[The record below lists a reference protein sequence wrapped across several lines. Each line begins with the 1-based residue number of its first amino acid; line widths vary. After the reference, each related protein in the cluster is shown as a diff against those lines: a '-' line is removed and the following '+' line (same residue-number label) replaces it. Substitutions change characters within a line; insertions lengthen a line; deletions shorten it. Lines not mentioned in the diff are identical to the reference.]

1 MIKIG
6 LLGFGTVGGGFY
18 RNVIEKRELIKQR
31 TNKDFEF
38 KKILV
43 KDLSE
48 VKDAEVQNIL
58 TEDYS
63 SIINDPEIDLI
74 VEVIGGVDLAYE
86 LVIGALKN
94 KKSVITANKALVSKH
109 FKEFV
114 DVAKEN
120 GVSFQ
125 YEASVAGGVPII
137 EGIKNLVHYNSIDKV
152 KGILNGTTNFIL
164 SKMFNE
170 NAKYEDA
177 LLEAQELGFAEAD
190 PTDDVEGFDVQ
201 RKLSILSTLCFGSE
215 IKNEYIYTEG
225 ISRIAMED
233 IEYAKK
239 NNKVIKLIAE
249 ASLENGAINLAVE
262 PKFVD
267 LNSTFANVE
276 GSFNLVSVDCD
287 MVGNLQYYGKGAGDL
302 PTGNAV
308 AADLIRYME
317 SVSND
322 EKFDNS
328 YNIQSDNQKF
338 KYYLRLKDKK
348 ENEAILEEI
357 KSNFDDIE
365 MIYENS
371 YYQCIINDCKREE
384 IYGLKELDKNNN
396 LCFINMN

>member
-6 LLGFGTVGGGFY
+6 LLGFGTVGEGFY
-18 RNVIEKRELIKQR
+18 RNVMSKRELIKDK
-31 TNKDFEF
+31 TNKDFMF
-38 KKILV
+38 KRILV

-48 VKDAEVQNIL
+48 VDYPEVADKL
-58 TEDYS
+58 TEDYE

-74 VEVIGGVDLAYE
+74 VEVIGGTDLAYD
-86 LVIGALKN
+86 LVIKALKN

-114 DVAKEN
+114 DAAKEN

-137 EGIKNLVHYNSIDKV
+137 EGIKNLVNYNSISKV

-170 NAKYEDA
+170 DA
-177 LLEAQELGFAEAD
+177 QYDKALSEAQELGFAEAD

-201 RKLSILSTLCFGSE
+201 RKLAILSTLCFGSE
-215 IKNEYIYTEG
+215 VKNEQIYTEG
-225 ISRIAMED
+225 ISRISKDD
-233 IEYAKK
+233 IDYAKK

-249 ASLENGAINLAVE
+249 ASLDDGKLSLAVE

-276 GSFNLVSVDCD
+276 GSFNIVSVDCD
-287 MVGNLQYYGKGAGDL
+287 LVGNLQYYGKGAGDL

-308 AADLIRYME
+308 AADMIRYME
-317 SVSND
+317 NVDND
-322 EKFDNS
+322 EKFNNS
-328 YNIQSDNQKF
+328 FDVESDDAKF
-338 KYYLRLKDKK
+338 DYYLRISDKYD
-348 ENEAILEEI
+348 NEKLLSEVKNRFGDLEL
-357 KSNFDDIE
+357 
-365 MIYENS
+365 IYENS
-371 YYQCIINDCKREE
+371 LYQCVVKNASRDMV
-384 IYGLKELDKNNN
+384 YSLKELDEKNQ
-396 LCFINMN
+396 LCFINME